1 MITTDTIVAI
11 SSAVGVAA
19 RMIVRVSGD
28 QAIVF
33 LKELTEEA
41 PTQAGAYRL
50 PLRCPPV
57 LSETSL
63 TFPAWVYVFRSPR
76 SYTGQD
82 LLELHLPG
90 NPLLVQ
96 MVVEDLIRRGARLA
110 EPGEFTFRA
119 YIHGRLDLTQAEGVA
134 LTIHAANESELRAA
148 RQLMSGELARRLAIP
163 MDRLADALA
172 LLEAGIDFVEE
183 DISFI
188 SAQELTS
195 RIDQVRQEIEQ
206 LLRSTAR
213 IERITHE
220 PRFVLVGKPNAG
232 KSSLLNALARTDR
245 AVISPVAGTTRDAIS
260 AQIVLDR
267 GMVTVID
274 VAGLEPITHDPHGIQ
289 TQMQE
294 QALRMIQQVDFVI
307 QVVDATE
314 TDDSSVHLPRVPDLR
329 VVNKIDL
336 KPYPDV
342 QEGCSFPTV
351 RVSAKT
357 GENLSELERMM
368 SQLAF
373 GRAEIGATL
382 SLSARH
388 VTALEEC
395 ISALDQANTSIS
407 TGATELIAQ
416 DLRVA
421 LEALGRILGQVT
433 PDDLLGRIFSSFC
446 IGK

>member
-28 QAIVF
+28 QAIAL
-33 LKELTEEA
+33 LKELTDEA
-41 PTQAGAYRL
+41 PTRPGAYRIH
-50 PLRCPPV
+50 LRCPKA
-57 LSETSL
+57 LCETSV
-63 TFPAWVYVFRSPR
+63 TFPAWVYVFCAPR

-82 LLELHLPG
+82 LIELHLPG

-96 MVVEDLIRRGARLA
+96 SVVEDLIRRGARSA

-119 YIHGRLDLTQAEGVA
+119 FIHGRLGLTEAEGVA

-148 RQLMSGELARRLAIP
+148 RQLMSGELARRLEKP

-188 SAQELTS
+188 STQELTD

-232 KSSLLNALARTDR
+232 KSSLLNALTRSDR

-267 GMVTVID
+267 GIVTVID

-294 QALRMIQQVDFVI
+294 QALRTLQQADFVI
-307 QVVDATE
+307 QVMDG
-314 TDDSSVHLPRVPDLR
+314 TDPDPSVRLPRIPDLC
-329 VVNKIDL
+329 VINKIDL
-336 KPYPDV
+336 NPHPDS
-342 QEGCSFPTV
+342 QEAFPFPTV

-357 GENLSELERMM
+357 GENLSELERIM
-368 SQLAF
+368 SELAF
-373 GRAEIGATL
+373 GRVESGATL

-388 VTALEEC
+388 VAALEEC
-395 ISALDQANTSIS
+395 LSALDQTKTSLS
-407 TGATELIAQ
+407 EGASELVAQ
-416 DLRVA
+416 DLRSA
-421 LEALGRILGQVT
+421 LEALGQILGQVT